1 MNNPK
6 TAEVLPVLIVTGL
19 LMFAVGFGCSPA
31 NSNDP
36 LDAQIAGAPADQ
48 APLAAS
54 RITAIPDLPVPASM
68 KILKGLSSSYEGA
81 GSRMVNYT
89 YEGWVDILRVHR
101 FYRDQMPVS
110 NWHLLA
116 DNFDRGVYKMTF
128 SKGSEIC
135 TVTIKKHLLQTRVQ
149 LLIQEPRTMN

>member
-1 MNNPK
+1 MYSTK
-6 TAEVLPVLIVTGL
+6 ATRVCSSLAVTGPL
-19 LMFAVGFGCSPA
+19 ILAVCFGCTPTT
-31 NSNDP
+31 SNDP
-36 LDAQIAGAPADQ
+36 LDKQIAGAPADQ

-54 RITAIPDLPVPASM
+54 KITAIPDLPVPANM

-89 YEGWVDILRVHR
+89 YEGWVDIRRVHR

-116 DNFDRGVYKMTF
+116 DNFDRGTYNMTF
-128 SKGSEIC
+128 SKGTEVC
-135 TVTIKKHLLQTRVQ
+135 TVTIKKKLLQTRVQ
-149 LLIQEPRTMN
+149 LLIQEPLMVN

>member
-6 TAEVLPVLIVTGL
+6 TSVLFPILVVTSFVL
-19 LMFAVGFGCSPA
+19 FPAGFGCAPTS
-31 NSNDP
+31 STDP

-89 YEGWVDILRVHR
+89 YEGWVDIRRVHR

-110 NWHLLA
+110 DWHLVT
-116 DNFDRGVYKMTF
+116 DNFNRGVYTMTF

-135 TVTIKKHLLQTRVQ
+135 TVVINKHLLQTRAQ